1 MNRTPVVLIHGAWF
15 HQSSWEHWSERF
27 TARGYAVHV
36 LGWPGEAGSAAEG
49 RRRPGPGRDLSLEA
63 LIAHH
68 EAVIRTLDSPPVLI
82 GHSLGGLIV
91 QHLFSIG
98 LGRAAVALSPMPR
111 DSPRPNHYQPDR
123 NVPNRDR
130 PNQAHPAPQPP
141 LALPTSPDDEGFF
154 ALPPSYFRQAFANT
168 VGEEEAAHLFERH
181 VVPAPRRLMAD
192 LGFGA
197 VPDAAQNAHEAHG
210 AHIQRITVDTVT
222 AARGPLLLISGQE
235 DRMIPDAVT
244 RAAYKAYGDS
254 AAVTDLKQFADRGHT
269 LVVDSGW
276 RTVADHVL
284 AWLAANGIEPVDS
297 PA

>member
-1 MNRTPVVLIHGAWF
+1 
-15 HQSSWEHWSERF
+15 
-27 TARGYAVHV
+27 
-36 LGWPGEAGSAAEG
+36 
-49 RRRPGPGRDLSLEA
+49 
-63 LIAHH
+63 
-68 EAVIRTLDSPPVLI
+68 
-82 GHSLGGLIV
+82 
-91 QHLFSIG
+91 
-98 LGRAAVALSPMPR
+98 MPR
-111 DSPRPNHYQPDR
+111 DSPRPNRDQPDP

-130 PNQAHPAPQPP
+130 PNQAHPASPP
-141 LALPTSPDDEGFF
+141 PPALPISPDDEAFF
-154 ALPPSYFRQAFANT
+154 ALPPSNFRQTFANT
-168 VGEEEAAHLFERH
+168 VGEDEAAQLFERH

-197 VPDAAQNAHEAHG
+197 VPDDTHRAHGAHG